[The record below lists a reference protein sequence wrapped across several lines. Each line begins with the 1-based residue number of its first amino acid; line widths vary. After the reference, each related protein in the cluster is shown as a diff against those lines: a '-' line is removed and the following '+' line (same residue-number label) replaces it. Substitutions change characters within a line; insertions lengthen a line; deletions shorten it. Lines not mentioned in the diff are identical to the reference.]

1 MSSESKSNGAAGIGF
16 FGLLQIAFIIL
27 KLCGVITWSWWAVLI
42 PSWVELG
49 ICIIALLPLWIYW
62 MWVKRQ

>member
-42 PSWVELG
+42 PCWVELG
-49 ICIIALLPLWIYW
+49 ICIIALFALWIYW